1 MIRLVEQ
8 MVLNPPEGLLST
20 WRFYRIEY
28 PEGYEGIIWLPPEL
42 DSGVIEDLLNP
53 DKNAHSYQ

>member
-8 MVLNPPEGLLST
+8 MVLNPPKGKLHD

-28 PEGYEGIIWLPPEL
+28 PDGIEGLVWLPKDVKPEL
-42 DSGVIEDLLNP
+42 IECVLNWEY
-53 DKNAHSYQ
+53 K

>member
-1 MIRLVEQ
+1 

-28 PEGYEGIIWLPPEL
+28 PDGYEGIIWLPPEL

>member
-28 PEGYEGIIWLPPEL
+28 PDGYEGIIWLPPDEKCRDAL
-42 DSGVIEDLLNP
+42 EDMLNRP
-53 DKNAHSYQ
+53 AARNS